1 MIVTEGG
8 KNIYP
13 EDIETVFDG
22 LAGEGICRVCGKL
35 HLAEKRIGSAK
46 RWS

>member
-13 EDIETVFDG
+13 EDIENCFRRI
-22 LAGEGICRVCGKL
+22 AGEGILRLRRELCLAGKN
-35 HLAEKRIGSAK
+35 GQ
-46 RWS
+46 